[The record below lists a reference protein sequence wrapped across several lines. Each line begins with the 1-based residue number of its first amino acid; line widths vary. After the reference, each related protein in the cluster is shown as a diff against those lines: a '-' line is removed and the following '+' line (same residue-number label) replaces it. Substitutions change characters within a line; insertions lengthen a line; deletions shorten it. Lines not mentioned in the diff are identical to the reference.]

1 LVVAYCTTLKIHIW
15 PSAKSMSMLH
25 INPESDGERLLSHI
39 ENWDTSQSL
48 LDCKGYS
55 CLQRL
60 PST

>member
-1 LVVAYCTTLKIHIW
+1 LKMPIW
-15 PSAKSMSMLH
+15 PSAKPISMLR
-25 INPESDGERLLSHI
+25 INPESEGERLLSLI

-60 PST
+60 PNT